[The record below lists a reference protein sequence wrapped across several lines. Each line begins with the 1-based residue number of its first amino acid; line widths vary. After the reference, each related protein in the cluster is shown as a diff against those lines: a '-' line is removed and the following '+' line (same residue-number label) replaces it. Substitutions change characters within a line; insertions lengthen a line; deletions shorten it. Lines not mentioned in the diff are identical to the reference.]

1 MNKIIFDHKNRK
13 CKIFCQRD
21 ILETIRLAHSAPNE
35 AKKFARPEKRN
46 FIPDRNY
53 WVAIDGS
60 FSLGLL
66 NSVLKVLKDN
76 NYSVELDSSFKFL
89 KDIRNNSG
97 IIKEIPNNPLQLRDY
112 QLNSIKKCLSSGYG
126 LLELATG
133 AGKTM
138 VMNTLIYNILGEKW
152 NLNAKVLVI
161 VPTKGLLT
169 QTYDEFILQGMPKNI
184 ICRYG
189 DGYDVD
195 LSCNVII
202 STSKILLSEARDN
215 SWVKNIDYLLVDEV
229 HTLKRG
235 NEIQKVVKGMKTF
248 HKWGFS
254 GTMPKEKEDFLTI
267 RSMFGDV
274 LYKKSSA
281 ELRDEG
287 VLSEVCAEIL
297 QIQHKIQPPYVN
309 SYERATD
316 NWNIETD
323 FMTNCRNRNDY
334 IARMAENCIGNTLII
349 VDRISHGENIMKC
362 LNVRNKFY
370 IRGESDVETERSP
383 IIELLERSEGNVV
396 VAIAKVFSTGIN
408 VKNLHNLIFASS
420 GKADTKIVQSVGRT
434 LRKHPSKEM
443 AYIFDVC
450 DNTRYSL
457 SHLEERKRIYD
468 EQKIKYTFKTIEFN

>member
-1 MNKIIFDHKNRK
+1 MNKILYHKKDGK
-13 CKIFCQRD
+13 CQLICDSEVLQMVRF
-21 ILETIRLAHSAPNE
+21 AFSAPNE
-35 AKKFARPEKRN
+35 AKKYARPDKRK

-53 WVAIDGS
+53 WVSIDGK
-60 FSLGLL
+60 FAIGLL
-66 NSVLKVLKDN
+66 NGVLKVLKDN
-76 NYSVELDSSFKFL
+76 NETYEFDQSLSFVKSLRKEVNNIGELITPTHS
-89 KDIRNNSG
+89 
-97 IIKEIPNNPLQLRDY
+97 LRDY
-112 QLNSIKKCLSSGYG
+112 QRITIERCLKFGYG

-133 AGKTM
+133 AGKTY
-138 VMNTLIYNILGEKW
+138 VMANLIYNLFDLNW
-152 NLNAKVLVI
+152 NNTKKVLVI

-169 QTYDEFILQGMPKNI
+169 QTYDEFISFGIPKGI

-195 LSCNVII
+195 LNCNVII
-202 STSKILLSEARDN
+202 STSKILLSDARDN
-215 SWVKNIDYLLVDEV
+215 SWVKNADYLIVDEV

-235 NEIQKVVKGMKTF
+235 NEIQKVVKNMKTF
-248 HKWGFS
+248 HKWGFT
-254 GTMPKEKEDFLTI
+254 GTIPKERENFLTI
-267 RSMFGDV
+267 RSMFGDI

-287 VLSEVCAEIL
+287 VLSEVCAEII

-323 FMTNCRNRNDY
+323 FIVNCRNRNDY
-334 IARMAENCIGNTLII
+334 IARMAEKCVGNTLII
-349 VDRISHGENIMKC
+349 VDRLSHGDNLMDS
-362 LNVRNKFY
+362 LNVQSKFY
-370 IRGESDVETERSP
+370 IKGESDVEKERSP
-383 IIELLERSEGNVV
+383 IIALLERSEGNVV

-420 GKADTKIVQSVGRT
+420 GKSDTKIVQSVGRT
-434 LRKHPSKEM
+434 LRKHPSKQM

-457 SHLEERKRIYD
+457 DHLEERKRIYE
-468 EQKIKYTFKTIEFN
+468 EQKINFTFKQITL